1 MNEKV
6 LNGKKNGMSVL
17 LLILLVYIIGIAM
30 IILSGISLDQA
41 PGAMN
46 IAGLVIGILIVAFG
60 WIFLLGLK
68 VLKPQ
73 EALVLTLFGKYVG
86 TLKENGFYYVNP
98 FCVGVNP
105 AARTRLSQ
113 SGDVSEPGTGLT
125 ALVNG
130 VQSANAMTSGL
141 WIRQKRFSMWTIT
154 RNSCPSSVTAP
165 CAMWSASILTMWR
178 QMWTPQGTA
187 LRMREAYVVPAR

>member
-60 WIFLLGLK
+60 
-68 VLKPQ
+68 
-73 EALVLTLFGKYVG
+73 
-86 TLKENGFYYVNP
+86 
-98 FCVGVNP
+98 
-105 AARTRLSQ
+105 
-113 SGDVSEPGTGLT
+113 
-125 ALVNG
+125 
-130 VQSANAMTSGL
+130 
-141 WIRQKRFSMWTIT
+141 
-154 RNSCPSSVTAP
+154 
-165 CAMWSASILTMWR
+165 
-178 QMWTPQGTA
+178 
-187 LRMREAYVVPAR
+187 

>member
-60 WIFLLGLK
+60 WIFRSEERR
-68 VLKPQ
+68 V
-73 EALVLTLFGKYVG
+73 GK
-86 TLKENGFYYVNP
+86 E
-98 FCVGVNP
+98 C
-105 AARTRLSQ
+105 
-113 SGDVSEPGTGLT
+113 
-125 ALVNG
+125 
-130 VQSANAMTSGL
+130 M
-141 WIRQKRFSMWTIT
+141 
-154 RNSCPSSVTAP
+154 
-165 CAMWSASILTMWR
+165 
-178 QMWTPQGTA
+178 
-187 LRMREAYVVPAR
+187 